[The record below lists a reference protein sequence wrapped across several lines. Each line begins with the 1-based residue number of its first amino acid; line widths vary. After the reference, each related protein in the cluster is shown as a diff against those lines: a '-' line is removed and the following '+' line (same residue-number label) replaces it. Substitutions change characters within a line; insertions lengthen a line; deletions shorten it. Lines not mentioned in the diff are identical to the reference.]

1 MIYLEPGKGAG
12 CLGVRIRSQLKIPGK
27 RICEE
32 YLKNE
37 AMGWWESYF
46 IRAVGVH
53 SCLMVAQLGNLEEE
67 TNIFVHQE
75 RLATAEK
82 YYTW

>member
-12 CLGVRIRSQLKIPGK
+12 CLGACIRSQLKILGK

-37 AMGWWESYF
+37 AMGWWESLF
-46 IRAVGVH
+46 IHAVGVH
-53 SCLMVAQLGNLEEE
+53 SCLMVAQLGNLEDLGSGRRKQHLC
-67 TNIFVHQE
+67 TLGKAGHC
-75 RLATAEK
+75 
-82 YYTW
+82 